1 MEYHRDITGTI
12 ENTYHEV
19 KDVMIQM
26 KELKNR
32 KKNVQVI
39 MDSMTAIV

>member
-12 ENTYHEV
+12 ENTYREV